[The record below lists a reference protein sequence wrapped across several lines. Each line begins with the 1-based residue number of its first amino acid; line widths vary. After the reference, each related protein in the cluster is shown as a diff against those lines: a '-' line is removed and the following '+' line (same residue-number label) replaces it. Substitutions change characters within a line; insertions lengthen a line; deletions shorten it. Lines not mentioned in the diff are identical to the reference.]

1 MDQIEELRNSIT
13 SDVDRQVTPL
23 IDILR
28 AQIQSLRDDLQRVQT
43 TKPSLPDPEKF
54 TGSIVKYDTWD
65 AAIRAKLAIDGPAIG
80 DSTAQF
86 HYVYMN
92 LSSQVQAMVLPQLAT
107 ARDNDS
113 HDYQTILDQLRRVY
127 DNPNKVQEAED
138 RLLSVRQGADES
150 LAAYI
155 AKFERLLYEARGQH
169 WPDVTKISA
178 FRKGLQATMRN
189 RLTQQLNLPRTY
201 PEFLKIV
208 QQLTGYSFTNHSSA
222 PTPSNGHNSDRM
234 EIGAIQAML
243 TAAEASDS
251 ESDLDATI

>member
-28 AQIQSLRDDLQRVQT
+28 AQIQSLRDDLQRVQIQT
-43 TKPSLPDPEKF
+43 EQIQHRSSSSSKRPKPSLPDPEKF
-54 TGSIVKYDTWD
+54 TG
-65 AAIRAKLAIDGPAIG
+65 AIP
-80 DSTAQF
+80 
-86 HYVYMN
+86 
-92 LSSQVQAMVLPQLAT
+92 
-107 ARDNDS
+107 
-113 HDYQTILDQLRRVY
+113 RVY

-138 RLLSVRQGADES
+138 RLLSVRQGGDES

-201 PEFLKIV
+201 PEFLKIARE
-208 QQLTGYSFTNHSSA
+208 LLSLSLASA
-222 PTPSNGHNSDRM
+222 AVSIACIAPISIR
-234 EIGAIQAML
+234 
-243 TAAEASDS
+243 S
-251 ESDLDATI
+251 EL